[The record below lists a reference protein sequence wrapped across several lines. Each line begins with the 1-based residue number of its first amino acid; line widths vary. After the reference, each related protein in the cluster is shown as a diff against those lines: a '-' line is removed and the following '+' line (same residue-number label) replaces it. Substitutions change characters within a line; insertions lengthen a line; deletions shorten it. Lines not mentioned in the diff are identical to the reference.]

1 MRGHWNRLFFLLL
14 LVVGAGSI
22 HAQRPLPALNQL
34 AAEGQVVLFYP
45 EGWNYTERDNG
56 FFITSSAMTISVE
69 IVNSMPSDFG
79 LLPDWMLENL
89 ELPANTQFQ
98 RKTYGGI
105 AGWLAQGTL
114 PYNRYVAKAVLPLS
128 PDQQVIIQSDSSAD
142 TLRQDA
148 PLITAIF
155 DTMMILPA
163 TADSLRIPLNW
174 VFTQNPQGL
183 FIAPDTLSLE
193 QQQRGEI
200 PPLLGAVLNF
210 QNESLNTLLSNDP
223 ESEIR
228 NFTVNGRPAV
238 LQLRLNPTTQTPE
251 LLIMQQGETGLLVMT
266 ASTLDGNN
274 LVRFLPHLQAIF
286 ASAAAN

>member
-1 MRGHWNRLFFLLL
+1 MSGRWNRLFFLLL
-14 LVVGAGSI
+14 LVVGVGSI
-22 HAQRPLPALNQL
+22 HAQRPLPALSQL
-34 AAEGQVVLFYP
+34 AVEGQVVLFYP

-56 FFITSSAMTISVE
+56 FSITGSTITITVE
-69 IVNSMPSDFG
+69 IVTDIPSDFD

-105 AGWLAQGTL
+105 TGWLAQGTL
-114 PYNRYVAKAVLPLS
+114 PDNRYVAKAVLPEH
-128 PDQQVIIQSDSSAD
+128 QVVIQSDSSAN

-155 DTMMILPA
+155 DNVMILPA
-163 TADSLRIPLNW
+163 TADSLRLPINW
-174 VFTQNPQGL
+174 VFIQNPQGL
-183 FIAPDTLSLE
+183 FIAPDTISLE
-193 QQQRGEI
+193 QQKRGEI
-200 PPLLGAVLNF
+200 PPLLGAVLSFENK
-210 QNESLNTLLSNDP
+210 SLDTLLSADP

-251 LLIMQQGETGLLVMT
+251 LLLMQEDETGLLVMT
-266 ASTLDGNN
+266 ASTLNGNN